1 MSLANESSMELEKV
15 DTGAE
20 LKLPDAMVERLCV
33 PGSPSVPL
41 HLCDGRLVAASG
53 VSDGVTGGGYP
64 IVDGTPILINEEK
77 SIFQIEHFVKAEITT
92 MDLRRKEERVNTPI
106 KKIKYFLNQITPPK
120 SRSVTDFNSQQAL
133 DEVLREKPDAT
144 VLVIGAGD
152 ARFTA
157 SGGGNVVY
165 SDVALAPDT
174 HLIADAHDIPFQDAT
189 FDAVFAIAVLEH
201 VADPFR
207 TVSEIRRV
215 LKPEGL
221 VYSVTPF
228 MQQVHMGRYD
238 FTRFTALG
246 HRRLFNWFDEC
257 RSGVAN
263 GPGMVITWG
272 IEYMLSSFSER
283 PFLRRLLRSAA
294 RFVAWPFLL
303 ADRYLAKKAGS
314 YDCASAYYFFGRLR
328 DTPLHDRDIIAQY
341 KGMN

>member
-1 MSLANESSMELEKV
+1 MSLAKEDSATPDYI
-15 DTGAE
+15 DTSTD
-20 LKLPDAMVERLCV
+20 LKLPAALAERLCV
-33 PGSPSVPL
+33 PGKPSVAL
-41 HLCDGRLVAASG
+41 HFDGEKFVTAAG
-53 VSDGVTGGGYP
+53 AAPEAFP
-64 IVDGTPILINEEK
+64 IVQGTPVLINEDT
-77 SIFQIEHFVKAEITT
+77 SVFRIENFLKQEVTT
-92 MDLRRKEERVNTPI
+92 MDLRSKEERVDTPV
-106 KKIKYFLNQITPPK
+106 KKLKFFLNRITPPK

-133 DEVLREKPDAT
+133 DEVLKEKPDAT

-152 ARFTA
+152 ARFKA
-157 SGGGNVVY
+157 AGGGNVIY

-174 HLIADAHDIPFQDAT
+174 HLIADAHDIPFQDQT

-207 TVSEIRRV
+207 TVDEIRRV
-215 LKPEGL
+215 LKPGGL

-272 IEYMLSSFSER
+272 IEYFISSFTER
-283 PFLRRLLRSAA
+283 HFLRSLLRSAA

-303 ADRYLAKKAGS
+303 ADKYLAGKAGA

-328 DTPLHDRDIIAQY
+328 ETRLHDRDILAQY
-341 KGMN
+341 KGQN

>member
-15 DTGAE
+15 DAGTE
-20 LKLPDAMVERLCV
+20 LKLPDAIVERLCV

-41 HLCDGRLVAASG
+41 HLRDGRLVAVSG
-53 VSDGVTGGGYP
+53 ASDGVTGGGYP
-64 IVDGTPILINEEK
+64 IVDG
-77 SIFQIEHFVKAEITT
+77 
-92 MDLRRKEERVNTPI
+92 TPI

-215 LKPEGL
+215 LKPGGL